1 MVYDS
6 RRAVSFDPDAPY
18 LRATYVQSLTC
29 DVLIIGGGGAA
40 LFAAIHASDSAPDL
54 DIVLASKGLFGKSGC
69 TRMVQGGYNV
79 VLHEDDS
86 VDKHYDDTIRGG
98 NLINNQE
105 LAWTLVTQAPERVF
119 EMENSFGCTFDRN
132 ADGTIHQRALAGQSF
147 NRTIHCGDLTG
158 IEIISRLSEQVLV
171 RDIELLNE
179 VRGIDLLLDASG
191 RTVAGALLLDHHSGE
206 FITAHA
212 TAVLL
217 ATGGAAPLYR
227 ITAASLE
234 KSGDGLA
241 MAYRAGAEFVD
252 MEMMQFHPTGLI
264 VDGSLLNGTVLEEG
278 LRGAGGHLLNANH
291 ERYMERYDPEKLERS
306 TRDRVSR
313 SGMMEIRAGRG
324 TASEGIYL
332 DVRHLGKEFL
342 LKSSPGMYARC
353 QTVGTDMATDLIEV
367 TPTAHFQMGGIL
379 INTDCRTTVDGLFAA
394 GEDAGGVHG
403 ANRLGGNG
411 VAESMVFGAIAG
423 ESIARHA
430 REGTRAPF
438 DKDRLGS
445 ARARLEGSGEITGQ
459 PFKLKNRLRALAW
472 DYLGILRDADGLAR
486 AADELDS
493 IEGELGALAMPARRG
508 ANPDLQERLDA
519 ENLIDVACL
528 IGTAASAREESR
540 GSHFREDVPE
550 SDDRFLVNFV
560 QRRTADG
567 KPNTEPRPVDF
578 TRRTPEAL
586 RGETLIPA

>member
-1 MVYDS
+1 M
-6 RRAVSFDPDAPY
+6 
-18 LRATYVQSLTC
+18 QSMTC
-29 DVLIIGGGGAA
+29 DILIIGGGGAA
-40 LFAAIHASDSAPDL
+40 LYAAIHARDAAPDL
-54 DIVLASKGLFGKSGC
+54 DIVVASKGLFGKSGC

-86 VDKHYDDTIRGG
+86 FDNHYDDTIRGG
-98 NLINNQE
+98 GLINDQE

-119 EMENSFGCTFDRN
+119 EMENAFGCVFDRD
-132 ADGTIHQRALAGQSF
+132 AGGAIHQRALAGQSF
-147 NRTIHCGDLTG
+147 NRTIHRGDLTG
-158 IEIISRLSEQVLV
+158 IEIVSRLAEQVLV
-171 RDIELLNE
+171 RDIELLDE
-179 VRGIDLLLDASG
+179 VRGVDLLLDASG
-191 RTVAGALLLDHHSGE
+191 RTAAGALLLDHHSGE
-206 FITAHA
+206 LIAVHA
-212 TAVLL
+212 AAVLL

-241 MAYRAGAEFVD
+241 MAYRAGAEFLD

-264 VDGSLLNGTVLEEG
+264 VNGSLLNGTVLEEG
-278 LRGAGGHLLNANH
+278 LRGAGGHLLNAGR
-291 ERYMERYDPEKLERS
+291 ERYMARYDPEKMERS

-324 TASEGIYL
+324 TASEGVHL

-342 LKSSPGMYARC
+342 LGSSPGMYARC
-353 QTVGTDMATDLIEV
+353 LTVGVDMATDLIEV
-367 TPTAHFQMGGIL
+367 TPTAHFQMGGIR
-379 INTDCRTTVDGLFAA
+379 IDAGCRTTLEGLFAA

-430 REGTRAPF
+430 TEGARASI
-438 DKDRLGS
+438 DRDRLDA
-445 ARARLEGSGEITGQ
+445 ARARLEGSGEITGRS
-459 PFKLKNRLRALAW
+459 FELKRRLRALAW
-472 DYLGILRDADGLAR
+472 DRLGILRDANGLTR
-486 AADELDS
+486 AAGELDA

-508 ANPDLQERLDA
+508 GNPDLQERLDT
-519 ENLIDVACL
+519 ENLIDVARL
-528 IGTAASAREESR
+528 IGAAAKLREESR
-540 GSHFREDVPE
+540 GSHFREDFPD

-560 QRRTADG
+560 QRRGADR
-567 KPNTEPRPVDF
+567 KPRTEPRPVAF
-578 TRRTPEAL
+578 TRRAPEAL